1 MEEKKTLF
9 EILNENVDKFEE
21 ARREEKRGVR
31 QKRNSV
37 KGLKSI
43 SSSGC

>member
-21 ARREEKRGVR
+21 ARREERRKA
-31 QKRNSV
+31 
-37 KGLKSI
+37 
-43 SSSGC
+43 